1 MCIQL
6 IETLFFIFYTVTQ
19 FNRTLYPDGVRIY
32 KQLSDKS
39 APRVETGADTDGV
52 PFGIAAAYDNGALS
66 YSWTVNTRNS
76 RISGNGAVVSVI
88 PSFTATDTDPTLD
101 VEVTLNPVGVSST
114 AVLTLLGQH
123 TRTHIHTHQQQQHL
137 SPPLHRSSKHYS
149 FSI

>member
-1 MCIQL
+1 MIS
-6 IETLFFIFYTVTQ
+6 YTVIQ

-39 APRVETGADTDGV
+39 APRVEFSPNTDGV
-52 PFGIAAAYDNGALS
+52 PFGIAAAYDNDELS
-66 YSWTVNTRNS
+66 YGWRVNTRNS
-76 RISGNGAVVSVI
+76 RISGSGAVVSII

-101 VEVTLNPVGVSST
+101 VEVMLNPVGVSST

-123 TRTHIHTHQQQQHL
+123 THTHTHTHQQQHL
-137 SPPLHRSSKHYS
+137 SPPLHRSSNHYS